1 MIISVLCFIYLW
13 SIYLKGLL
21 GSMKDILCKMLSIEL
36 RSQLAVILYLLGR
49 LAVSRDSFGYLTL
62 AEEGKC
68 N

>member
-1 MIISVLCFIYLW
+1 
-13 SIYLKGLL
+13 
-21 GSMKDILCKMLSIEL
+21 MKDILCKMLSIEL